1 MDCLSLSYK
10 NADVELREKL
20 VFTNEKTAEI
30 YGRLCTL
37 GIAKEC
43 VMLCTCNRTELYYS
57 GKENA
62 EDEIINI
69 LSEIANL
76 ESGKLKKY
84 ILCFSDDKAISHL
97 FKVASGIESMV
108 IGEDEI
114 LGQTK
119 KAYFAACDAGT
130 VSYELNMI
138 FQAAITCA
146 KKIKTETKLSK
157 SSVSVATLAAAEAA
171 KNHRN
176 ILVIG
181 ANGKTGSTVVKNLV
195 SYKNV
200 SVKAAMRKYHI
211 HGVSFPKNAVEIVD
225 YGNRYEYIKNA
236 DCIISATASPHYTI
250 TLYDMKQYIHDDKSR
265 LFIDLAVPP
274 DIDPAVTESGNTK
287 LINIDYFEELAR
299 QNNEIKLSSVN
310 EAEEIIRTETD
321 KLKRE
326 LLFHDFLPQLDT
338 VKEEMQQKP
347 FEDLL
352 YKMKSEA
359 DSSAFLQFI
368 NVLKEMTGG

>member
-20 VFTNEKTAEI
+20 AFTGCQTAEI
-30 YGRLCTL
+30 SDRLCCL
-37 GIAKEC
+37 GSVQEC
-43 VMLCTCNRTELYYS
+43 VLLCTCNRTELYYN
-57 GKENA
+57 GNENA
-62 EDEIINI
+62 KDEIISI
-69 LSEIANL
+69 LSEAAEL
-76 ESGKLKKY
+76 ESERLKKY
-84 ILCFSDDKAISHL
+84 LLYFSGDKAIYHL

-108 IGEDEI
+108 VGEDEI

-119 KAYFAACDAGT
+119 KAYFAACEAGT
-130 VSYELNMI
+130 VAYELNMI

-171 KNHRN
+171 KNCRN

-181 ANGKTGSTVVKNLV
+181 ANGKTGSTVVKNLI

-200 SVKAAMRKYHI
+200 NVKAAMRKYHT
-211 HGVSFPKNAVEIVD
+211 HGVSFSEKAVEIID
-225 YGNRYEYIKNA
+225 YHKRYEYINHT
-236 DCIISATASPHYTI
+236 DCIISATSSPHYTV
-250 TLYDMKQYIHDDKSR
+250 TLYDLKQYVGDDKNR

-274 DIDPAVTESGNTK
+274 DIDPAVGEYGNAR

-299 QNNEIKLSSVN
+299 KNNEIKLSSVR
-310 EAEEIIRTETD
+310 EAEEIIQAETD
-321 KLKRE
+321 QLKKE
-326 LLFHDFLPQLDT
+326 LLFHDFLPLLDL
-338 VKEEMQQKP
+338 VKEKMQQKP

-359 DSSAFLQFI
+359 DSNAFLQFI
-368 NVLKEMTGG
+368 NVLKDMVEE